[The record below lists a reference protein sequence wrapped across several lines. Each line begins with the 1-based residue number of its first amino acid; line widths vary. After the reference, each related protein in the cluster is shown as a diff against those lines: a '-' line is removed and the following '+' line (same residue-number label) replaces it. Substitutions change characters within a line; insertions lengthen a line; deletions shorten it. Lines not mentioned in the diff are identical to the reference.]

1 MQAFGDDQQVGV
13 DGCAV
18 LQHDGDMV
26 AVVGDVGDLC
36 VEPVVGPLGAVLD
49 ENARQLAAQDLQLG
63 RRAVGLPRRRNGKR
77 CRRRSVRLDEAGAD
91 LPGVGC
97 ADIVVDSHPA
107 DDLTG
112 GTADVD
118 VLALVA
124 TLGEALDNGRL
135 PAAGGEL
142 MGQRGSG
149 DARARDDGMKCHSAG

>member
-1 MQAFGDDQQVGV
+1 MRMRDSSPRKISNSA
-13 DGCAV
+13 
-18 LQHDGDMV
+18 
-26 AVVGDVGDLC
+26 
-36 VEPVVGPLGAVLD
+36 VGPSACPADATGNDAAGA
-49 ENARQLAAQDLQLG
+49 
-63 RRAVGLPRRRNGKR
+63 P
-77 CRRRSVRLDEAGAD
+77 SRLDEAGAD

-97 ADIVVDSHPA
+97 ADIVADSHPA

-142 MGQRGSG
+142 MGQCGSG
-149 DARARDDGMKCHSAG
+149 DARARDDGMKCHGAG